1 VKSGTAFY
9 FPDRALGCVALVALS
24 PAVEALGANDMNMFK
39 QTMAAAVLGLA
50 MLGGTAHAADGVVV
64 ASKIDTEGA
73 LLGNVIIDVLE
84 HAKIPVVNKV
94 SLGPTKIVRSAL
106 TSGAIDIY
114 PEYTGNAAFFFN
126 IDSDP
131 VWKNA
136 EAGYQKAKALDAA
149 NKIVWLTPAP
159 ANNTWAIAVRKDV
172 ADANKLVTLDDFGK
186 WVAGGGKVKLAG
198 SAEFVES
205 PAALPAFQT
214 AYGFKLTDSQLLV
227 LSGGDTS
234 ATEKAAAEQTS
245 GVNAAMAYGT
255 DGQVASLGLV
265 VLTDTKGV
273 QPVYEPAPTI
283 RADVLAKYPQ
293 IATLLEPVF
302 KSFTLQTLQ
311 TLNSKIAVDGED
323 AKTVATDYLK
333 ENGFLN

>member
-1 VKSGTAFY
+1 MRQLRKT
-9 FPDRALGCVALVALS
+9 LI
-24 PAVEALGANDMNMFK
+24 
-39 QTMAAAVLGLA
+39 AAAF
-50 MLGGTAHAADGVVV
+50 TAIAAAGVARADDGVVV

-73 LLGNVIIDVLE
+73 LLGNIIVDVLQ
-84 HAKIPVVNKV
+84 HANIPVVNKV

-114 PEYTGNAAFFFN
+114 PEYTGNAGFFFN
-126 IDSDP
+126 VDTDP
-131 VWKNA
+131 AWKNA
-136 EAGYQKAKALDAA
+136 DAGYQKAKSLDAA

-159 ANNTWAIAVRKDV
+159 ANNTWAIAVRKDL
-172 ADANKLVTLDDFGK
+172 ADTNKLATLDDFGK
-186 WVAGGGKVKLAG
+186 WVSGGGKVKVAG

-205 PAALPAFQT
+205 PAALPAFQD
-214 AYGFKLTDSQLLV
+214 AYGFKLTDDQLLV

-255 DGQVASLGLV
+255 DGQLASLGLV

-273 QPVYEPAPTI
+273 QPVYEPAPII

-293 IATLLEPVF
+293 IATLLAPVF
-302 KSFTLQTLQ
+302 QSLTLETLQG
-311 TLNSKIAVDGED
+311 LNSKIAVDGDD
-323 AKTVATDYLK
+323 AKTVATDYLTAK
-333 ENGFLN
+333 GFLK